1 MQCETVHIFH
11 IAGLTNWADMLTK
24 PLPVSQHR
32 GHRDNVLGANIVV
45 PQRCIGSG
53 GGVKPDGFSAA
64 TSAAA
69 RFCVQTNPSQTD
81 DETVRL
87 ARATALLELASAD

>member
-1 MQCETVHIFH
+1 MVRVFHIFH

-87 ARATALLELASAD
+87 ERATALLELASAD